1 MNKYVIMIVMIVTI
15 YMLNIYKQNEA
26 KNKKQKCK
34 NVIKKEIIPSVKPS
48 LDKSQNTLLQNIN
61 DINNISD
68 KVTLKD
74 IKVRWSLQRDL
85 IDYDLNQK
93 LLSMI
98 RHILQRINIPQHHY
112 FIKTVCLRYRSR
124 KTI

>member
-1 MNKYVIMIVMIVTI
+1 MH
-15 YMLNIYKQNEA
+15 
-26 KNKKQKCK
+26 
-34 NVIKKEIIPSVKPS
+34 
-48 LDKSQNTLLQNIN
+48 KSQNTLLQNIN

-93 LLSMI
+93 LLFIVMG
-98 RHILQRINIPQHHY
+98 LQPEVSVMLVMQLVDFSNYY
-112 FIKTVCLRYRSR
+112 FQIIMGLFVM
-124 KTI
+124 